1 MKLDK
6 LIKDSKL
13 VERLDKLDPDNARG
27 SKNDGINYW
36 KGKKIVTL
44 AEWKKKIARNDK
56 AFQKGIEDQRIKEAL
71 QYFPDD
77 YEKSLFGFVIPQE
90 LMEATKKW
98 EIQYL
103 ELMQFRN
110 NSKYGRSLYFNCLL
124 CPDKE
129 ERVNVVRISRLIAR
143 AMKVNNEKG
152 EEEQGRNHN
161 SGTPTSTQ
169 SLYPCSILNRFKCP
183 YDKKEMQKK
192 PRHQQQ
198 VRNEGQEEEEKE
210 EDLNSFDVDYL
221 FSLSAYSFAAELTFI
236 KARKDKSIK
245 NVEDVYKAL
254 TDRETL
260 DKLLQQEL
268 DGEQQEYK
276 DEIVE
281 FFMNIKDYVRIE
293 DLTFCN
299 PSDV

>member
-1 MKLDK
+1 LKDKLSILKLIKECEEGKFALFKDGPSILNVKSLEEREYIRLKLDK

-13 VERLDKLDPDNARG
+13 VEGLDKLDPDNASG

-44 AEWKKKIARNDK
+44 AESKKKIATSDK

-110 NSKYGRSLYFNCLL
+110 NSKYGRSLCFNCLL

-129 ERVNVVRISRLIAR
+129 ERVNVVRISRLI
-143 AMKVNNEKG
+143 
-152 EEEQGRNHN
+152 
-161 SGTPTSTQ
+161 
-169 SLYPCSILNRFKCP
+169 
-183 YDKKEMQKK
+183 
-192 PRHQQQ
+192 
-198 VRNEGQEEEEKE
+198 
-210 EDLNSFDVDYL
+210 DL
-221 FSLSAYSFAAELTFI
+221 
-236 KARKDKSIK
+236 
-245 NVEDVYKAL
+245 
-254 TDRETL
+254 
-260 DKLLQQEL
+260 
-268 DGEQQEYK
+268 
-276 DEIVE
+276 
-281 FFMNIKDYVRIE
+281 
-293 DLTFCN
+293 
-299 PSDV
+299 